1 MNPTPDDNTESL
13 REKKPRLSTQEE
25 VERHSAYQALQR
37 SERPSYWGID
47 LDPARR
53 PGVPMTGHE
62 PRPMPHAR
70 FPPERQQGTSAS
82 PMHGRPNKPM
92 PPVFGTATPLH
103 GVSGL
108 IRRAAYRKPDHD
120 PSHWLL
126 KMFADRV
133 DSWGYH
139 TGKVLKVVGPVAVVA
154 LLVGLAR
161 ERSAF
166 AR

>member
-1 MNPTPDDNTESL
+1 MNPTPDTNTEQPKL
-13 REKKPRLSTQEE
+13 ATQQE
-25 VERHSAYQALQR
+25 VERHSAYQAMQR
-37 SERPSYWGID
+37 SERPSYWGVD

-53 PGVPMTGHE
+53 PGVPMMKE
-62 PRPMPHAR
+62 PRPMPNAR
-70 FPPERQQGTSAS
+70 FPPEPQQGPSAV
-82 PMHGRPNKPM
+82 PMHGRPNKQM

-108 IRRAAYRKPDHD
+108 IRRAAYRKPDHY

-154 LLVGLAR
+154 LLVGMAR